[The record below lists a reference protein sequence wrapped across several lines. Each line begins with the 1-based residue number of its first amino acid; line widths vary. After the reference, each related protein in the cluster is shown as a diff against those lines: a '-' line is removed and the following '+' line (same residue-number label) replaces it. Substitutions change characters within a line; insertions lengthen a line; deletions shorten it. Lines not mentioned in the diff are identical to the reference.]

1 MTTERKHAILSA
13 SGAYRW
19 LACPPSAR
27 LEEQFEETTSTYAE
41 EGTLAH
47 ALAEAK
53 LKLYLKQ
60 IPAKEFAKKLQEFE
74 KSEHYSTSMLDY
86 IESYASIVMEKV
98 NEAKARSADAV
109 VLLEQ
114 KLDFSDWVPEG
125 FGTGDVVIISDG
137 VLEIIDLKYGKGVPV
152 SAEDNAQMRLYALGA
167 LATFDSL
174 YDIKT
179 VRMTIVQPRL
189 DSVSSDEIPAEMLY
203 WWADTELIKRAQL
216 AWDGQGEFQAGE
228 HCRFCR
234 ARFNCRARAEANLE
248 LAKMDFQK
256 PELLTDEE
264 IGEVL
269 KQADEL
275 KAWVS
280 DVFDYALEQ
289 ARDHGK
295 KFKGWKLVEGRSVRK
310 YADEEA
316 VAKTLLEA
324 GYKEEQIYEKKLWGI
339 TAMEKL
345 LGKTKFGELLKGLV
359 VKPAG
364 KPTLV
369 PESDKRPELNST
381 AAAVADFKNN

>member
-1 MTTERKHAILSA
+1 MTERKHAVLSA
-13 SGAYRW
+13 SSAYRW

-27 LEEQFEETTSTYAE
+27 LEEQFEETAASIYAE
-41 EGTLAH
+41 EGALAH
-47 ALAEAK
+47 KLAELVLRHSLNQIDTK
-53 LKLYLKQ
+53 TYDKQ
-60 IPAKEFAKKLQEFE
+60 TQELV
-74 KSEHYSTSMLDY
+74 KSEFYSASMLDY

-98 NEAKARSADAV
+98 NEAKARSVDAV

-152 SAEDNAQMRLYALGA
+152 SAEDNAQMKLYALGA

-174 YDIKT
+174 YDIKII
-179 VRMTIVQPRL
+179 RMTIVQPRL
-189 DSVSSDEIPAEMLY
+189 DSVSSDEITAEMLY

-216 AWDGQGEFQAGE
+216 AWEGKGEFQAGE

-234 ARFNCRARAEANLE
+234 ARYTCRARAEANLK
-248 LAKMDFQK
+248 LAKMDFRK

-280 DVFDYALEQ
+280 DVFEYTLVQ

-295 KFKGWKLVEGRSVRK
+295 KFKGWKLVEGRSVRQ
-310 YADEEA
+310 YADENA
-316 VAKTLLEA
+316 VAKKLIEA
-324 GYKEEQIYEKKLWGI
+324 GYKEDQIFQKKLFGI

-345 LGKTKFGELLKGLV
+345 LGKTRFSELLKGLV
-359 VKPAG
+359 IKPAG

-369 PESDKRPELNST
+369 PETDKRPEINSIT
-381 AAAVADFKNN
+381 AAVADFQNN

>member
-1 MTTERKHAILSA
+1 MSERKHAILSA

-47 ALAEAK
+47 ALAE
-53 LKLYLKQ
+53 LVLRYSLNQ
-60 IPAKEFAKKLQEFE
+60 IDTKTYDEQTQELM
-74 KSEHYSTSMLDY
+74 KSEFYSTSMLDY
-86 IESYASIVMEKV
+86 IETYTSIVTEKI
-98 NEAKARSADAV
+98 NEAWARSADAV

-114 KLDFSDWVPEG
+114 RLDFSDWVPEG

-137 VLEIIDLKYGKGVPV
+137 VLEVIDLKYGKGVPV

-174 YDIKT
+174 YDIQT

-203 WWADTELIKRAQL
+203 WWADTELAHQARL

-234 ARFNCRARAEANLE
+234 ARFSCRARAEANLE

-280 DVFDYALEQ
+280 DVFDYALVQ

-369 PESDKRPELNST
+369 PETDKRPEINSIT
-381 AAAVADFKNN
+381 AAVADFKNN